1 MMLRFL
7 HWHANDLSRVI
18 SQRLGHCLRTTNRIT
33 FRLHRAFVSAVNQVF
48 SLPFSIGL
56 QSLSAAANKTQ
67 LRFICL
73 SLVFDLI
80 QLDLIKSGPAWI
92 RGRRERC

>member
-7 HWHANDLSRVI
+7 HWHANDFSRVI

-33 FRLHRAFVSAVNQVF
+33 FRLYRAYVSAVNQVF

-56 QSLSAAANKTQ
+56 QSLYLLLPTRRSCV
-67 LRFICL
+67 LY
-73 SLVFDLI
+73 VYHVYLI
-80 QLDLIKSGPAWI
+80 
-92 RGRRERC
+92 